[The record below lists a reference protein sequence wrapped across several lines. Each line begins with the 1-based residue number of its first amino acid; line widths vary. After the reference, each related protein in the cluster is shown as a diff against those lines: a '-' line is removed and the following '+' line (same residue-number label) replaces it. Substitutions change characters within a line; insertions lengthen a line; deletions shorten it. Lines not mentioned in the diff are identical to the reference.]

1 MSDPVVELYPPERLE
16 KLARRRKAVKILNWV
31 LAFAALAVCVF
42 FTARANTRNLY
53 QMLLICVC
61 VSVGTAW
68 VIIYLG
74 IYVVRDGR
82 REVEHAEHLAEGERQ
97 AVTGRVT
104 VEKVKVQIRGSIAL
118 RKVRVETEE
127 GPVSLSVHI
136 DKADQLKKA
145 GERLT
150 LYTVHG
156 YVVAYQKAE
165 GGEAH
170 DHP

>member
-1 MSDPVVELYPPERLE
+1 MSDTVVELYHPERLA
-16 KLARRRKAVKILNWV
+16 KLERRRQFVKYLLWV
-31 LAFAALAVCVF
+31 LAFAALGVCVYL
-42 FTARANTRNLY
+42 TAHVTTRNY
-53 QMLLICVC
+53 YHMLLTCIC
-61 VSVGTAW
+61 VSVGAAW
-68 VIIYLG
+68 LIIYLG
-74 IYVVRDGR
+74 TFVVRGGRQEIEHAAHLADGR
-82 REVEHAEHLAEGERQ
+82 RE

-104 VEKVKVQIRGSIAL
+104 VEKRKVRIRNSITL
-118 RKVRVETEE
+118 RKVRVDTDK

-150 LYTVHG
+150 LYAVHG

-170 DHP
+170 EAV